1 MTITKDKKTNM
12 EIAHGIHAIPAHTGP
27 LSSPFV
33 PQIYLAVGGEGV
45 LIDSGYGDEQSAS
58 AIIDYV
64 NCFPGLRLSY
74 IVITHA
80 HPDHINGSARLRE
93 ITGAKIVMHSAEQS
107 NITADKEVGEG
118 DIISLNGIDLEVV
131 HTPGHSPGHICLY
144 MRKDRV
150 MFSGD
155 QVIGLGTTAIH
166 PPLGDMAQY
175 IDSLR
180 KLLTYDIELICPGHG
195 TPIRKPSRKLEE
207 LINHRLEREAQI
219 IDRLHQVKATIKE
232 LAFEIY
238 PELTGFLYE
247 VAKGQV
253 YAHLIKLENEGKVCS
268 QIRGNIIRYELVP
281 QRERHA

>member
-1 MTITKDKKTNM
+1 MKDKKVNM
-12 EIAHGIHAIPAHTGP
+12 EIAHGIHAIPAHTGT

-33 PQIYLAVGGEGV
+33 PQVYLAVGGEGV
-45 LIDSGYGDEQSAS
+45 LIDSGFGDEQSAN

-64 NCFPGLRLSY
+64 NHFPGLRLSH

-93 ITGAKIVMHSAEQS
+93 ITGASIVIHSAERS
-107 NITADKEVGEG
+107 TVTADREVGDG
-118 DIISLNGIDLEVV
+118 DIISLHGIDLEVV

-144 MRKDRV
+144 MTKDRV

-155 QVIGLGTTAIH
+155 QVLGLGTTAIH

-195 TPIRKPSRKLEE
+195 TPIRTPRKKIEE

-219 IDRLHQVKATIKE
+219 IDGLHQGKSTIKE

-253 YAHLIKLENEGKVCS
+253 CAHLIKLENEGKVCS
-268 QIRGNIIRYELVP
+268 QISGNIIRYELVP
-281 QRERHA
+281 QRERYG

>member
-1 MTITKDKKTNM
+1 M
-12 EIAHGIHAIPAHTGP
+12 EIAHGIHAIQADTGP
-27 LSSPFV
+27 FLSALM
-33 PQIYLAVGGEGV
+33 PQVYLAVGGEGA
-45 LIDSGYGDEQSAS
+45 LIDSGYGDEQSAN

-64 NCFPGLRLSY
+64 NYFPGLRLSY

-80 HPDHINGSARLRE
+80 HPDHINGSASLRE
-93 ITGAKIVMHSAEQS
+93 TTGATIAIHSAEKS
-107 NITADKEVGEG
+107 NITAAKEVGEG

-144 MRKDRV
+144 IRKDRI

-155 QVIGLGTTAIH
+155 QVVGLGTTAIH

-195 TPIRKPSRKLEE
+195 TPIRNPRKKLEE
-207 LINHRLEREAQI
+207 LVNHRLEREGQI
-219 IDRLHQVKATIKE
+219 IDRLLQGKATIKE

-268 QIRGNIIRYELVP
+268 QISDNIIRYELVP
-281 QRERHA
+281 QRERYA

>member
-1 MTITKDKKTNM
+1 MIITEDKKANM
-12 EIAHGIHAIPAHTGP
+12 EIAHGIHAIPTDTGP
-27 LSSPFV
+27 LLSPFM
-33 PQIYLAVGGEGV
+33 PQVYLAVGGEGA
-45 LIDSGYGDEQSAS
+45 LIDSGYGDEHSAS

-64 NCFPGLRLSY
+64 NYFPGLRLSY
-74 IVITHA
+74 IIITHA
-80 HPDHINGSARLRE
+80 HPDHINGSARLKE
-93 ITGAKIVMHSAEQS
+93 ITGATIVIHSAEQS

-118 DIISLNGIDLEVV
+118 DIISLNGIDLEIV

-144 MRKDRV
+144 IRKDRV

-155 QVIGLGTTAIH
+155 QVVSLGTTAIH
-166 PPLGDMAQY
+166 PPQGDMKQY

-195 TPIRKPSRKLEE
+195 TPIRNPRKKLEE
-207 LINHRLEREAQI
+207 LINHRQERQEQI
-219 IDRLHQVKATIKE
+219 IDGLHQGKATIKE

-268 QIRGNIIRYELVP
+268 QISDNIVRYELVP
-281 QRERHA
+281 QRQIYA